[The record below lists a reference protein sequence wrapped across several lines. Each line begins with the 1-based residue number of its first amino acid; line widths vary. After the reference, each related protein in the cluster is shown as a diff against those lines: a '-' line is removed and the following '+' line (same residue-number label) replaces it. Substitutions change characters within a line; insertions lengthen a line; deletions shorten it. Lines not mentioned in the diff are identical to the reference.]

1 MHIDRCLADSRSLM
15 HVGCMRREAQRP
27 SEIVNS
33 LAAAVDMQASCITKE
48 LPASSQEMCISGR
61 DELSLGGQPRGI
73 PRYSR
78 DVTIKVPP
86 KGSRGVPFP
95 HFLMAF
101 GNRWVLRQF
110 KRHEM
115 RTAGGIAAL
124 LLETV
129 GAKSGQPRKAVL
141 GYLDEG
147 GGSWLVIA
155 STAGASYHPAWL
167 YNLAKQPDATIEFDD
182 GRRIPVRAETLEG
195 QELEAA
201 WARIAKDAP
210 EYAAYRSKTDRDIPV
225 LRLRQR

>member
-115 RTAGGIAAL
+115 RTAGG
-124 LLETV
+124 
-129 GAKSGQPRKAVL
+129 
-141 GYLDEG
+141 
-147 GGSWLVIA
+147 
-155 STAGASYHPAWL
+155 
-167 YNLAKQPDATIEFDD
+167 
-182 GRRIPVRAETLEG
+182 
-195 QELEAA
+195 
-201 WARIAKDAP
+201 
-210 EYAAYRSKTDRDIPV
+210 RSEE
-225 LRLRQR
+225 

>member
-1 MHIDRCLADSRSLM
+1 MYS
-15 HVGCMRREAQRP
+15 QR
-27 SEIVNS
+27 
-33 LAAAVDMQASCITKE
+33 
-48 LPASSQEMCISGR
+48 
-61 DELSLGGQPRGI
+61 
-73 PRYSR
+73 
-78 DVTIKVPP
+78 VTVKVPP

-110 KRHEM
+110 RRHEL
-115 RTAGGIAAL
+115 RTAGGIPGL

-147 GGSWLVIA
+147 AGSWLVIA
-155 STAGASYHPAWL
+155 STAGAAYHPAWL
-167 YNLAKQPDATIEFDD
+167 YNLARQPEATIEFGD

-201 WARIAKDAP
+201 WARIATDAP